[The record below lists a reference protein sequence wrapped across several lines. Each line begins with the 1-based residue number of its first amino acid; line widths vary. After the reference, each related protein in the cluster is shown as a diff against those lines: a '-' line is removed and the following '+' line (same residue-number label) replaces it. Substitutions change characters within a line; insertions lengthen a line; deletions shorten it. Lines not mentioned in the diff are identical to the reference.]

1 MWAEQS
7 DANIAESECGTA
19 KLERMIMPMNEEL
32 RPHSRLLRNVSF
44 LMKIAKVIGNQQN
57 QFGDFW

>member
-1 MWAEQS
+1 MRAEQS

-19 KLERMIMPMNEEL
+19 KLERIMIPMNDDL
-32 RPHSRLLRNVSF
+32 RPYFLSLRNMSF
-44 LMKIAKVIGNQQN
+44 LMKIAEVIGNQQN

>member
-19 KLERMIMPMNEEL
+19 KLERMIMLINDDPSL
-32 RPHSRLLRNVSF
+32 HSLSLTNLSF
-44 LMKIAKVIGNQQN
+44 LMKIAEVIGNQQN

>member
-19 KLERMIMPMNEEL
+19 KLERMNMPMNDDL
-32 RPHSRLLRNVSF
+32 CPDSLSLRNVWF
-44 LMKIAKVIGNQQN
+44 LMKIAEVIGNQHN